1 MNKWKPL
8 SGELLKMYLQLN
20 IWFCKKKIKKKKVR
34 RRMSGRQEQKD
45 GEGEKSLSIPTY
57 D

>member
-20 IWFCKKKIKKKKVR
+20 IWFCKKKNQKK
-34 RRMSGRQEQKD
+34 
-45 GEGEKSLSIPTY
+45 EGKEEDEWETRAEGWGG
-57 D
+57 